1 MPGILL
7 VGMPY
12 SGKSTIAKKIASI
25 LGFKFFDGDVEIEK
39 AYPDRQKYLDEN
51 GDEKYIGMEAE
62 IVTKLPLNK
71 SVLAPGGSILYSEK
85 AKLCLQPCFKVYLTV
100 SLKTIKKRA
109 TEIDKRGIVRL
120 KKVGWDNLYAER
132 KNIYKSYM
140 DIELDAENANFD
152 ELAIKIVKA
161 YCIRQLSKN
170 KPGINYIS
178 TNQKAQAS
186 FADALL
192 LGIAPDKG
200 LFVPDKLPAFSKE
213 DTYLMR
219 HMDYA
224 EIAFVA
230 LRQFVDIN
238 DNDLIQMCKKA
249 YNFGIPIED
258 YNDFLVARLDEGPSA
273 SFKDF
278 AMRLLARMMIHSA
291 SKKGKKLVILTAT
304 SGDTGGAVA
313 SAFAGID
320 GMHAVILAPA
330 GEITKVQRIQM
341 TASGDN
347 ITTLLVNGKFD
358 DCQSLAKRAFA
369 EIPSL
374 TSANSINIG
383 RLLPQIVYYFYI
395 YSRIRPDTF
404 IVPSGNFGN
413 LVAGVISKKM
423 GLPIKFIAAVNE
435 NDEFP
440 KLIETY
446 SYAPLVP
453 SRKCIS
459 NAMNIGN
466 PSNLARL
473 IWMYNGV
480 MDEKGQIT
488 KRPDFDRMKE
498 EIASA
503 SITDEETKEA
513 MKNAYERGIVLEPH
527 GAVGFAAMQKLKVK
541 ISLGKIVLLET
552 AHPAKFPEELDALGI
567 PYEIPKSISGLEH
580 AKEKYLT
587 ISPDLSELKKAISNL
602 K

>member
-1 MPGILL
+1 
-7 VGMPY
+7 
-12 SGKSTIAKKIASI
+12 
-25 LGFKFFDGDVEIEK
+25 
-39 AYPDRQKYLDEN
+39 
-51 GDEKYIGMEAE
+51 
-62 IVTKLPLNK
+62 
-71 SVLAPGGSILYSEK
+71 
-85 AKLCLQPCFKVYLTV
+85 
-100 SLKTIKKRA
+100 
-109 TEIDKRGIVRL
+109 
-120 KKVGWDNLYAER
+120 
-132 KNIYKSYM
+132 
-140 DIELDAENANFD
+140 
-152 ELAIKIVKA
+152 
-161 YCIRQLSKN
+161 
-170 KPGINYIS
+170 
-178 TNQKAQAS
+178 
-186 FADALL
+186 
-192 LGIAPDKG
+192 
-200 LFVPDKLPAFSKE
+200 
-213 DTYLMR
+213 
-219 HMDYA
+219 
-224 EIAFVA
+224 
-230 LRQFVDIN
+230 
-238 DNDLIQMCKKA
+238 
-249 YNFGIPIED
+249 
-258 YNDFLVARLDEGPSA
+258 
-273 SFKDF
+273 
-278 AMRLLARMMIHSA
+278 
-291 SKKGKKLVILTAT
+291 
-304 SGDTGGAVA
+304 
-313 SAFAGID
+313 
-320 GMHAVILAPA
+320 
-330 GEITKVQRIQM
+330 M